1 MHTAII
7 GLGSGILMGIILHK
21 AKMLNYDEQV
31 SSMIFKK
38 MTLLKFYMAAQLT
51 SLLTLSALRILG
63 YIHVDYDSFN
73 WFNAVI
79 GGLIFGIGWGVLGYC
94 PGTCCGAVGIGK
106 IDGIFGIFGIF
117 GMLIGSTLYAFIF
130 PTISYYTKRFL
141 LGNLDISNPIW
152 QVGTCIAVLAIYL
165 LIFRSFERKKL

>member
-1 MHTAII
+1 MNIAIT

-63 YIHVDYDSFN
+63 YIHVDHDSFN

-94 PGTCCGAVGIGK
+94 PGTCCGAVGSGK
-106 IDGIFGIFGIF
+106 IDGIFGIL

-130 PTISYYTKRFL
+130 PTIAYYTKRFL
-141 LGNLDISNPIW
+141 LGNIGISNPIW
-152 QVGTCIAVLAIYL
+152 QVGLCIVVLSIYL